1 MQKMNLTWGGICAP
15 PPPSPPKRQ
24 PEISLYFANYAN
36 HPEQR
41 SAMNKKHVKY
51 RQNLLVN
58 LTNGAYT
65 G

>member
-1 MQKMNLTWGGICAP
+1 MMNLTWGGIYA

-36 HPEQR
+36 HPERR
-41 SAMNKKHVKY
+41 SARNKKHVKY
-51 RQNLLVN
+51 RRNLLVN